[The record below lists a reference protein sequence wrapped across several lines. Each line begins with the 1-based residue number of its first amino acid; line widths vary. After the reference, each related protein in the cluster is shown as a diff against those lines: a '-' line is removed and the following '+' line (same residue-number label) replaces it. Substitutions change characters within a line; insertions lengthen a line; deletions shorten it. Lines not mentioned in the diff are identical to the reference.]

1 MEKLLLLVC
10 SFCWLSL
17 SAQEGNGDILR
28 QGDRLPDFE
37 LSSATYGTVTPA
49 DLKGKVAVISVFA
62 TWCSPCQKELAKIE
76 ETLWPQFRAEDN
88 FVLLVVG
95 REHTEREVITYREK
109 KGFSFPIYPD
119 PDRKFTAKFSTH
131 TIPRIYLAD
140 KSGKIIYASTGYNPE
155 DFKVLMNKIER
166 ALKE

>member
-1 MEKLLLLVC
+1 MKKLWLLLC

-17 SAQEGNGDILR
+17 SAQEGTGDLIR
-28 QGDRLPDFE
+28 QGDMHPNFE
-37 LSSATYGTVTPA
+37 LSSTTYGAVTRA
-49 DLKGKVAVISVFA
+49 GLKGKVTVISVFA
-62 TWCSPCQKELAKIE
+62 TWCGPCQKELAKIE
-76 ETLWPQFRAEDN
+76 ESLWPQFRAEDN

-119 PDRKFTAKFSTH
+119 PERKFTAKFSTH

-140 KSGKIIYASTGYNPE
+140 KKGKIIYTSTGYNPE
-155 DFKVLMNKIER
+155 DFKVLMNKVER